1 MSPEERRLELHQ
13 KLVSLLGSTNVYHQP
28 PENLALRFPAIIYER
43 VDYDVI
49 HADDIPYHVTREW
62 QITVVSQEPSNPVVD
77 ALMEW
82 PTAAFKTSYVVDRMR
97 HDVVNI
103 YY

>member
-13 KLVSLLGSTNVYHQP
+13 KLAALLGSANVYHQP

-43 VDYDVI
+43 VDYDVEY
-49 HADDIPYHVTREW
+49 ADNIPYHATRKW
-62 QITVVSQEPSNPVVD
+62 QISVVSQEPSNPVVD
-77 ALMEW
+77 SLMEW
-82 PTAAFKTSYVVDRMR
+82 PTADFKTSYVVDRMR